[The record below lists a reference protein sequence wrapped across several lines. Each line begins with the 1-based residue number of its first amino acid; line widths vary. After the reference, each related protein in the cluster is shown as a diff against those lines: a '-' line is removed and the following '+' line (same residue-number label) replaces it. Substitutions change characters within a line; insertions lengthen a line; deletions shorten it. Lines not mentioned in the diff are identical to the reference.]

1 MNFGRISV
9 AAALLCLSLVTH
21 VPGQQGGRAS
31 TTAHLQQGEKD
42 VSVTITE
49 PGSYTLA
56 QLYKAADIVALV
68 KVIAADDESY
78 LRPVY
83 KSKVIAGFRGVREG
97 QTLYFGRFTHNKL
110 GAEYFVFLKSEKQ
123 PLAPNNGSAA
133 GFGTVPYA
141 VDFDDGFT
149 VMESSYQCAFPGK
162 KSRTSA
168 TMAFASALTL

>member
-1 MNFGRISV
+1 MKQSASVEADDGGDLTFVEV
-9 AAALLCLSLVTH
+9 AADGVADGLFEFRD
-21 VPGQQGGRAS
+21 GFGFGEDGGGQGGRAS

-83 KSKVIAGFRGVREG
+83 KSKVIAGFRRRTDALFRAIHSQQARRGVFRVPQKRE
-97 QTLYFGRFTHNKL
+97 TT
-110 GAEYFVFLKSEKQ
+110 ACSKQ
-123 PLAPNNGSAA
+123 WVSG
-133 GFGTVPYA
+133 GIRH
-141 VDFDDGFT
+141 
-149 VMESSYQCAFPGK
+149 SSLCC
-162 KSRTSA
+162 
-168 TMAFASALTL
+168 